1 MRCYRC
7 NSKLSENRDICTK
20 CGTDIRF
27 YRKIIYTSNQ
37 YYNLGLMKARA
48 RDLTG
53 AAESLRTCLQ
63 LNKKNVN
70 ARNLLGL
77 VYYEMGEAAQALK
90 EWVISKNYKYRN
102 NIADHYIQDL
112 RDNRQALDGMS
123 HSIHKFNQALEYAQT
138 GAIDLAVIQLKKVI
152 SVNPNMLKAYQL
164 LALLY
169 IHQQKY
175 DQARS
180 VLRKC
185 LEIDRGNICA
195 ISYLKELRKMRPA
208 SKKKNREV
216 VGETDREE
224 VIIPVRMRDY
234 GSYLASA
241 IYILLGAVIALGILY
256 YVVIPGKEREI
267 AAQNKVDLSSYQE
280 QYDELNATIRTLEDQ
295 ITQLEN
301 ERADME
307 SNLNSSNE
315 ESSNIQAA
323 YDRMLELANVY
334 IAGDLV
340 QTVSLYQQIDGNA
353 VDTSSYQQIYNTVKA
368 QYDGNEIYDALMN
381 QGNTTLGTGNFAQ
394 AMTYYE
400 AAMTVKPDQD
410 EPVYQAAWCAQN
422 SGNADRARELYQ
434 RIITEFPRSSRYN
447 DAASHLRDLGGA

>member
-7 NSKLSENRDICTK
+7 NSKLSESRDICTK
-20 CGTDIRF
+20 CGADIRF
-27 YRKIIYTSNQ
+27 YKKIIYTSNQ

-63 LNKKNVN
+63 LNKKNIS

-90 EWVISKNYKYRN
+90 EWVISKNYKYRG

-138 GAIDLAVIQLKKVI
+138 GAVDLAVIQLKKVI

-169 IHQQKY
+169 IQQQKY
-175 DQARS
+175 DQARA
-180 VLRKC
+180 VLKKC

-195 ISYLKELRKMRPA
+195 LSYLKELRKMRPA
-208 SKKKNREV
+208 SKKKSREV
-216 VGETDREE
+216 VGETEREE

-234 GSYLASA
+234 GSYLSSA
-241 IYILLGAVIALGILY
+241 IYILLGCAIALGILY
-256 YVVIPGKEREI
+256 YVIIPGKEQQI
-267 AAQNKVDLSSYQE
+267 AAANRVDISSYQE
-280 QYDELNATIRTLEDQ
+280 QLDELNATIRTLEDQ
-295 ITQLEN
+295 INQLEG
-301 ERADME
+301 EKQEME
-307 SNLNSSNE
+307 DTMNSSSE

-323 YDRMLELANVY
+323 YDNMLELANAY
-334 IAGDLV
+334 IAGDMV
-340 QTVSLYQQIDGNA
+340 QTVTLYQQIDGTA
-353 VDTSSYQQIYNTVKA
+353 VENSSYQQVYNTVRA
-368 QYDGNEIYDALMN
+368 QYEGNEIFDTLMN
-381 QGNTTLGTGNFAQ
+381 QGNASLQQGNYSQ
-394 AMTYYE
+394 AKTYYE
-400 AAMTVKPDQD
+400 AAMTVKADRD

-422 SGNADRARELYQ
+422 SGDYERARELYQ
-434 RIITEFPRSSRYN
+434 MILTDFPRSTWYD
-447 DAASHLRDLGGA
+447 DASQHLRELGIS